1 MHSASLLNALFDLT
15 PAEARLAADLA
26 AGLTL
31 SETAAPGGITVKSA
45 RTYLERVF
53 QKTGTHQQ
61 SQLVAMLKTLQP
73 LVPAPVQ

>member
-1 MHSASLLNALFDLT
+1 MRHEVSLLLHAHLT
-15 PAEARLAADLA
+15 PAEARLAPDLP

-31 SETAAPGGITVKSA
+31 AETAARGGVTVKSA

-73 LVPAPVQ
+73 LASLPPQ